1 MKKFITII
9 LALAISSFYA
19 GCKKDSGTISGD
31 RKYEIKAGS
40 YTYSIPLPGL
50 GPVETTTYFDD
61 YGAKE
66 CIETKAEI
74 KMFGQSIKQHSRTIT
89 KDGYSYTLD
98 LVSKTG
104 TKMKMDD
111 AMTPDMKAGFAAMA
125 VAMKDSI
132 KIKELGTEDF
142 LGKSCRKIEVS
153 MADGKS
159 AGVYWLWK
167 NISLKMETKDP
178 STGKGFTMAA
188 TKVEELSSV
197 PSEIFAIPSDI
208 KITETKMPKMD

>member
-1 MKKFITII
+1 MKKFITTI
-9 LALAISSFYA
+9 LALAIISFFA
-19 GCKKDSGTISGD
+19 GCKKDSGGISGD
-31 RKYEIKAGS
+31 NKYEIKAGS

-104 TKMKMDD
+104 TKMKIDD

-125 VAMKDSI
+125 ATMKDTI

-167 NISLKMETKDP
+167 NISLKMEAKDP
-178 STGKGFTMAA
+178 SSGKGFTMVA

-197 PSEIFAIPSDI
+197 PSEMFAIPSDI
-208 KITETKMPKMD
+208 KITETKMPKMN

>member
-9 LALAISSFYA
+9 LALAVTSVFA
-19 GCKKDSGTISGD
+19 GCKKDSGGISGD
-31 RKYEIKAGS
+31 KKYEIKAGS

-50 GPVETTTYFDD
+50 GPVESTTYFDD

-66 CIETKAEI
+66 CIESKSEI
-74 KMFGQSIKQHSRTIT
+74 KMFGQVIKQHSRSIT

-104 TKMKMDD
+104 TKMKIDD
-111 AMTPDMKAGFAAMA
+111 AITPDMKAGFAAMA

-159 AGVYWLWK
+159 AGVYWLWN

-178 STGKGFTMAA
+178 STGRGFTMAA

-197 PSEIFAIPSDI
+197 PSEMFAIPSDI